1 CLFQREGDK
10 LTITVPGEGHDLAVE
25 GGRRNAPR
33 LLRGAE
39 GDFAVQVRVGGDFR
53 RKELAG
59 DAGLPR
65 GALPP
70 RGRGGA
76 CRPASGGAGFVRLER
91 CAGVGDLHL
100 PGGAV
105 VRYSACIGLPGRM
118 TFMSGPSLGKPA
130 YLRLERRG
138 EVLTWAFS
146 ETGKA
151 WWSHDFCK
159 QATLR

>member
-1 CLFQREGDK
+1 
-10 LTITVPGEGHDLAVE
+10 
-25 GGRRNAPR
+25 
-33 LLRGAE
+33 
-39 GDFAVQVRVGGDFR
+39 VQVRVGGDFR

-59 DAGLPR
+59 DAGLR
-65 GALPP
+65 RAGLLL
-70 RGRGGA
+70 
-76 CRPASGGAGFVRLER
+76 SGGEGFVRLER

-118 TFMSGPSLGKPA
+118 TFMSGPSLGKSA

-138 EVLTWAFS
+138 EVLTWAFR

-151 WWSHDFCK
+151 WWSHDLCK
-159 QATLR
+159 QSTLRLPRRLKFGVVAEATAPGTFEPWFDQFELTPLGGKAR